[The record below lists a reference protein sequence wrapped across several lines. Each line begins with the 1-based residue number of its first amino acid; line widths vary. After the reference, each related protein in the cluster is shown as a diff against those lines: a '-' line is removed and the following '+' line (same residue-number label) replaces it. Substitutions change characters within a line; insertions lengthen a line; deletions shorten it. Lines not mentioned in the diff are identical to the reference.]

1 MICNSYAMHCNS
13 IIVGILKEIS
23 PRVCFESQR
32 RSPPPESA
40 RIQPFTSCS
49 ELMLLYIYTQP
60 AAVGNVLHV
69 CKLTCRIEV
78 KRGRLELLDI

>member
-1 MICNSYAMHCNS
+1 MHCNS
-13 IIVGILKEIS
+13 ITVGIFLKQFSVS

-69 CKLTCRIEV
+69 C
-78 KRGRLELLDI
+78 